1 ISLQNS
7 NSPTYDI
14 IILFHD
20 FTIIIL
26 TFITT
31 LILFII
37 FKSLS
42 NKFINRFLLE
52 HHIIEIILSFNFP
65 IRILSTSIDV
75 IYYGIFFGHCSEI
88 CDINHSF
95 VPIVIEATNLINFKI

>member
-1 ISLQNS
+1 
-7 NSPTYDI
+7 
-14 IILFHD
+14 D

-42 NKFINRFLLE
+42 NKFINLFLLE
-52 HHIIEIILSFNFP
+52 HHIIEIIVLSINFP
-65 IRILSTSIDV
+65 IRILTTSIDV

-88 CDINHSF
+88 CGINYSF
-95 VPIVIEATNLINFKI
+95 VPIIEATNLINFKI